1 MQQTMSDKRFEY
13 DDELL
18 LACARSQ
25 LAAFVAQED
34 DNSRRSVPVD
44 GDDTACTLLHEQH
57 AKHYSRQAPVPFTKH
72 KNTNQNG
79 DHRYVVDERLR
90 RFLQSVL
97 YVQNHSS
104 QTTTTCATGEGSQRN
119 LHRITLNQFADK
131 DATAWLLS
139 QHNTAN
145 NEQDLEMEGGPWNT
159 MLNYESL
166 DTEWILDPVDIPA
179 NLTIGH
185 GGTEHL
191 NHPTKKARKRT
202 VQDVIAGKI
211 TFPKR
216 ESDPNFAVPL
226 VDDPDYDGL
235 LLKVKPRRK
244 LLKDL
249 EKHRG
254 RRRGDEEYDTY
265 LNWATHD
272 NPDGVPIVHDP
283 IDQVSLSSS
292 HHLSC

>member
-1 MQQTMSDKRFEY
+1 MADKRFEY
-13 DDELL
+13 DEELL
-18 LACARSQ
+18 LSCARSQ
-25 LAAFVAQED
+25 LVAFVSHED
-34 DNSRRSVPVD
+34 DRDRSSGPVD
-44 GDDTACTLLHEQH
+44 GDDTVCSLLHEQH
-57 AKHYSRQAPVPFTKH
+57 AKHYNRHPPVPFTKH
-72 KNTNQNG
+72 KNTENG

-97 YVQNHSS
+97 YVHNHNS
-104 QTTTTCATGEGSQRN
+104 QTAVKSSTTGERRQRN
-119 LHRITLNQFADK
+119 LHRITLNQFADE
-131 DATAWLLS
+131 DAASWLLS
-139 QHNTAN
+139 QHDTAN
-145 NEQDLEMEGGPWNT
+145 DERDLEMEGGAWNT
-159 MLNYESL
+159 MLDYESL
-166 DTEWILDPVDIPA
+166 DTEWILDPVDIAA

-191 NHPTKKARKRT
+191 NHRTKKARKRT
-202 VQDVIAGKI
+202 IQDVIAGKI

-226 VDDPDYDGL
+226 VDDPDYDGV

-254 RRRGDEEYDTY
+254 GGRGDDRYGAY
-265 LNWATHD
+265 LNWASHN

-283 IDQVSLSSS
+283 IDQVSFSK
-292 HHLSC
+292 